1 MTDIR
6 NSGDKVQNRKLPIR
20 KIVTYL
26 NDDEAEGGG
35 FWLPN
40 IQRPFVWNEDQ
51 ISRLFDSIMRE
62 YPISTL
68 LIWKT
73 KEQIKHRKF
82 IDNFLPDIKLTNFY
96 VPDNSRS
103 KMMVLDGQQRLQ
115 SLFIGLRGSYFGREL
130 YFDLL
135 SGVLAAPEDIRYRF
149 AFKDKDAAIWPWVR
163 FKDIVFQNSKLPGEI
178 AEELIKNATTSLSD
192 DDKRLITR
200 NIERARQE
208 FVNDDNITFQEL
220 DGIDNPDAYR
230 VDDIVE
236 IFIRANSGGTKLG
249 KSDLLFSLLTSSWE
263 AADGEMETLLDD
275 LNQGSFAFDRDFVLK
290 ACLTVLGKGARYE
303 VDKFR
308 DGKTKED
315 IIDKWPE
322 LSGAIKAVRDLLFSK
337 TYIRS
342 DKAMPSYLALI
353 PLIYYRYHF
362 SSKFASNNEMPA
374 YLLRVLATGVFGG
387 SPDNLIDKIVRNVQE
402 QGDFILSEVYGVIRA
417 DGRSME
423 ITPDVIFKQ
432 CYGSRSIHLF
442 FNLWYRDFDYSP
454 ALDAN
459 GPQIDHIFP
468 QSLLKT
474 VKDINPESGKLN
486 ILHYRAEQRD
496 QIANCMLLTA
506 DENGFSGKC
515 DQLPVE
521 WFAPARFASDEAQAQ
536 YLRLHLIPDDPSLWE
551 LDRYDDFIEA
561 RKELIKDKFSYM
573 LQRATAD

>member
-1 MTDIR
+1 M
-6 NSGDKVQNRKLPIR
+6 QNKKLPIR
-20 KIVTYL
+20 KIVSYL

-51 ISRLFDSIMRE
+51 IARLFDSIMRE

-68 LIWKT
+68 LVWKT
-73 KEQIKHRKF
+73 KEQVKHRKF
-82 IDNFLPDIKLTNFY
+82 IDNFLPDLKLTNFY
-96 VPDNSRS
+96 VPDNTRS

-130 YFDLL
+130 YFDVL

-149 AFKDKDAAIWPWVR
+149 AFKDKSSGVWPWVR
-163 FKDIVFQNSKLPGEI
+163 FKDVVFQNNKLPGEI
-178 AEELIKNATTSLSD
+178 AEALVAAAPSPLSD
-192 DDKRLITR
+192 TDKRSVGR

-220 DGIDNPDAYR
+220 DGIDNPEAYR
-230 VDDIVE
+230 LDDIVE

-249 KSDLLFSLLTSSWE
+249 KSDLLFSLLTSSWD
-263 AADGEMETLLDD
+263 AADGEMETLLED

-308 DGKTKED
+308 DGKTKEE

-322 LSGAIKAVRDLLFSK
+322 LSGAIKAVRDLLVAK

-353 PLIYYRYHF
+353 PLIYFRHHF
-362 SSKFASNNEMPA
+362 PAKFAANKDMAA

-387 SPDNLIDKIVRNVQE
+387 SPDNLIDKLVRNIQE
-402 QGDFILSEVYGVIRA
+402 QGDFVLFEVYGVIRA

-423 ITPDVIFKQ
+423 ITPDVIFEQ
-432 CYGSRSIHLF
+432 YYGLRSIHLF

-459 GPQIDHIFP
+459 GPQVDHIFP

-474 VKDINPESGKLN
+474 VKDINPDSGKRN
-486 ILHYRAEQRD
+486 ILHYRAEHRD

-515 DQLPVE
+515 DKPPDE
-521 WFAPARFASDEAQAQ
+521 WFAPARFSSPEEHEQ
-536 YLRLHLIPDDPSLWE
+536 YLRLHLIPADPSLWV

-561 RKELIKDKFSYM
+561 RRALIVEKFGHMIQSVKGE
-573 LQRATAD
+573 AV